1 MKMRREEIKR
11 KTEGSDQQWKEITK
25 KLGNGRE
32 ERERGKKRGREEE
45 KKEVGEVRRECER

>member
-11 KTEGSDQQWKEITK
+11 KTEGSDQQWKEIK

-32 ERERGKKRGREEE
+32 ERERERKEKRQGGR
-45 KKEVGEVRRECER
+45 